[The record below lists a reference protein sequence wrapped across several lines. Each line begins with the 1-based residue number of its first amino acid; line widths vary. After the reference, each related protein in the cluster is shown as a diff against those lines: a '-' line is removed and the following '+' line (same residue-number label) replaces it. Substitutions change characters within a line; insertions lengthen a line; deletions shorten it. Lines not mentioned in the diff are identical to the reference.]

1 LYVRINQRVDQM
13 LRDGFENEAKSML
26 PFRKLNAL
34 NTVGYKEFFAFF
46 DGEISK
52 DEAVNKM
59 KQHTRNYAKRQ
70 LTWFRNHGAYKE
82 ISTDIDLF
90 LNIMKLG

>member
-1 LYVRINQRVDQM
+1 M
-13 LRDGFENEAKSML
+13 LRDGFEAEAKSLL
-26 PFRKLNAL
+26 PNRNLNAL

-46 DGEISK
+46 DGELSK
-52 DEAVNKM
+52 EIAIDKM

-70 LTWFRNHGAYKE
+70 LTWFRNHGGYKE
-82 ISTDIDLF
+82 ISTDVDLF